1 MIRGCGLVGVGVA
14 FLEEVCH
21 WRWALFNVS
30 KLHGSSSVCPSLP
43 ENPDVELTIPMS
55 VSIPCSPA
63 DDNVLNP

>member
-1 MIRGCGLVGVGVA
+1 MFQKLNA
-14 FLEEVCH
+14 DLEASLFL
-21 WRWALFNVS
+21 
-30 KLHGSSSVCPSLP
+30 LP